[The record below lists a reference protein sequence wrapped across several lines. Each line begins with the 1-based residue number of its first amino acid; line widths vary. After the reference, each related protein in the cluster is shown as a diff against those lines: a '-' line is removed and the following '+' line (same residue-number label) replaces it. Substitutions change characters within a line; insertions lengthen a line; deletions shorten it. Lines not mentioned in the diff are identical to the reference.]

1 MAEGILDGSGNCSFF
16 KFAALRDLYI
26 KPIFASGKRIGIR
39 KKSRLG
45 KDKMLGIIQDFQ
57 NSCNNP

>member
-1 MAEGILDGSGNCSFF
+1 MVPETVAFKLGGSKGF
-16 KFAALRDLYI
+16 YI
-26 KPIFASGKRIGIR
+26 KPISASGKRIGIR